1 VAPAP
6 SRSSTGVPAAG
17 AEAGGGRARP
27 AARLFIALVVLA
39 GLGCLAVRLP
49 EVARWTATDAW
60 TCLVLV
66 ALSVALE
73 QFQFR
78 LPYGTS
84 YQVFSLVDAVWVAA
98 LLAAPPSVLTVTVA
112 AGMLLGQA
120 LQARPFY
127 RKAFNLG
134 QHLIGITIAQVIYAS
149 LSPGDPTRPAAW
161 GAAAAA
167 MGALYLFNEVA
178 IAGAVSLTEGAAF
191 WRLLVEPWRLTL
203 VNWAGSLAIGL
214 LGGVLWAR
222 APLTIPLLLIPL
234 ALSYLAH
241 RGWQARLRERDQMRH
256 ITHTANAIAEQGDL
270 TRRVA
275 ETQERNEAGL
285 LVATINRMLD
295 QIEAAFERER
305 QFISEAS
312 HELRTPLTICR
323 GHLEVLG
330 ADPPPQEVREV
341 IGVVVGELERM
352 GRIVQDM
359 ATLARTEHPEFL
371 RPEPVRVDR
380 FVDELAATA
389 APLLDGRLRT
399 QPARSDAVL
408 WADPQRL
415 TQALLNLL
423 RNAAVHAPGDTPVDL
438 RVTGEP
444 EGIRFEVSDRGGG
457 LPPGEEDG
465 VFQPFRRLNTAAPG
479 TGLGLAIV
487 RGIAEAHG
495 GQAGARNRPG
505 YGVTFWL
512 SVPWR

>member
-1 VAPAP
+1 ML
-6 SRSSTGVPAAG
+6 G
-17 AEAGGGRARP
+17 
-27 AARLFIALVVLA
+27 
-39 GLGCLAVRLP
+39 GLGCLAFRLP
-49 EVARWTATDAW
+49 EVARWTSTELW
-60 TCLVLV
+60 TCVALV

-73 QFQFR
+73 QFQFP
-78 LPYGTS
+78 LPYGSS

-98 LLAAPPSVLTVTVA
+98 LLAAEPSLLTVTVA

-120 LQARPFY
+120 VQARPLY
-127 RKAFNLG
+127 KKAFNLG
-134 QHLIGITIAQVIYAS
+134 QHLIGITIAQVVYAS
-149 LSPGDPTRPAAW
+149 LSPGEVTAPATWA
-161 GAAAAA
+161 AAAAA
-167 MGALYLFNEVA
+167 MGALYLLNEVA
-178 IAGAVSLTEGAAF
+178 IALAVRLTDGAGFWHVLT
-191 WRLLVEPWRLTL
+191 EPWRLTL

-214 LGGVLWAR
+214 LGGVLWAT

-241 RGWQARLRERDQMRH
+241 RGWRSRLRERDQMRD
-256 ITHTANAIAEQGDL
+256 IARTANAIADQGDL

-275 ETQERNEAGL
+275 ETEERNEAGL
-285 LVATINRMLD
+285 LAETVNHMLD
-295 QIEAAFERER
+295 RLEEAFQRER

-330 ADPPPQEVREV
+330 ANPSPREVTEV
-341 IGVVVGELERM
+341 IGLVVGELGRM

-371 RPEPVRVDR
+371 RPENVRVDS
-380 FVDELAATA
+380 FVDEVAATA

-399 QPARSDAVL
+399 EPVDSDAVL

-423 RNAAVHAPGDTPVDL
+423 RNAVVHAPGESPVDL
-438 RVTGEP
+438 RVIGEP
-444 EGIRFEVSDRGGG
+444 GAVRFEVEDRGGG
-457 LPPGEEDG
+457 LPPGEEDS
-465 VFQPFRRLNTAAPG
+465 VFQPFRRLNTTTPG

-495 GQAGARNRPG
+495 GAAGARNRPG

-512 SVPWR
+512 SVPCR